1 MNAKTPKGTAAGQGK
16 RARKAP
22 QPITRGELRS
32 LRVSDLASLR
42 SHWDPDGDVVE
53 PPSRHKFFEPERPG
67 DGGIRVWRLE
77 DGRYRGQVQLQL
89 TTISSASIGESIARH
104 KEGKGVDAGEST
116 RQRATRALI
125 AALRP
130 GQSIRIE
137 HSTSTH
143 APGYR
148 SFATR
153 VLGSTEA
160 SSEEEAVSRTRALLA
175 DCTTAL
181 QTGAPQFGFHAAP
194 RPAEPVASPESH
206 RLVLRPA
213 AIEVTHRDGTSV
225 GFGADVRPGKQ
236 VLLPL
241 LPRSHQSF
249 LDIVVPALMATTC
262 DVVFAIDIAGRSW
275 EPLSMQTVWSAAT
288 HVARGNLQDV
298 RTTGRAPQELELGKE
313 ELEAYRS
320 ALSGWMSQPH
330 CVDMRV
336 TLSANEPISTALAE
350 MLGGEVLQGRP
361 FTIEDALSTGSP
373 PAALD
378 ISAVI
383 WPSSLMPPLLPDPLT
398 LDKIG
403 FRRHFPSAMP
413 QLAADG
419 IVLGV
424 IPRPGF
430 DQEVRFSA
438 ADRAQHCYIVG
449 STGTG
454 KSTLLRGM
462 ITQDIEQGRGVALLD
477 PHGDLYQRVLLAVPE
492 RRRGDVVLLDF
503 TDPEHFVGLNFLECR
518 PGQRREL
525 ERNNI
530 IRDLAGIFQ
539 ALYGN
544 VPESMGPAFLLYMRN
559 AVALLME
566 DPSRSATLV
575 DLPRVFADTSYRNY
589 LLAHCQDDGVR
600 EFWEGIA
607 SRTSGDSGLG
617 NMAPYIVNKFT
628 EFTQNDLVRLVVGQ
642 SSSTINLR
650 SIMDQKK
657 ILLVNLSKGLLNDAD
672 TKFIGMI
679 LTGRLFAAATSRASI
694 DESRR
699 VPFYVYIDEFQNFTT
714 SSLGPILA
722 EARKYALSV
731 TLAHQNLA
739 QLPSALSEA
748 ILANTGSRIF
758 MRVGSPDAHAL
769 AQYVSPH
776 FAEQDLVT
784 LPDLHAIARIKV
796 SNAPS
801 MPFLMHT
808 TIGRPPLPSSA
819 DKERVES
826 IAKQSQERYCVE
838 GAAVR
843 RQIELR
849 RSAYLLKFTLRAGGI
864 DGPLHEFLHSLG
876 LKTLAD
882 IVSHLPRDAAR
893 MRELATTLPMRT
905 LLDRLERVRVLQSQ
919 GGGQTPAR

>member
-1 MNAKTPKGTAAGQGK
+1 MNAKTRKGAAAGRGK
-16 RARKAP
+16 AARKTP

-32 LRVSDLASLR
+32 LRVTDLASLR
-42 SHWDPDGDVVE
+42 SNWDPDGDVID
-53 PPSRHKFFEPERPG
+53 PPSQHKVIEPERPG
-67 DGGIRVWRLE
+67 DGGIRVSRLE
-77 DGRYRGQVQLQL
+77 DGRYRGQVELRL
-89 TTISSASIGESIARH
+89 ATISSSSIGESIARH
-104 KEGKGVDAGEST
+104 REGKDVDAGESI
-116 RQRATRALI
+116 RQRALRALV
-125 AALRP
+125 AALLP
-130 GQSIRIE
+130 GQWIRIE
-137 HSTSTH
+137 HSTSTQ

-153 VLGSTEA
+153 VLGSTDA
-160 SSEEEAVSRTRALLA
+160 SSDGEAVNLARALLA

-194 RPAEPVASPESH
+194 RPAEPVVSLASH
-206 RLVLRPA
+206 VLVLRPT
-213 AIEVTHRDGTSV
+213 AIEVTNRVGTSV
-225 GFGADVRPGKQ
+225 GFGADLSSGIRI
-236 VLLPL
+236 LLPL
-241 LPRSHQSF
+241 LPRGHQSF

-262 DVVFAIDIAGRSW
+262 DVVFAIDLAGRSW
-275 EPLSMQTVWSAAT
+275 DPLSMQAAWNAAA

-298 RTTGRAPQELELGKE
+298 RTTGRARHQLELGEE
-313 ELEAYRS
+313 ELKAYRS
-320 ALSGWMSQPH
+320 ALAGWMSKPH

-336 TLSANEPISTALAE
+336 TLSAREPISTALAE

-361 FTIEDALSTGSP
+361 FTIEDATSTGSP
-373 PAALD
+373 TAVLD
-378 ISAVI
+378 ISAGI
-383 WPSSLMPPLLPDPLT
+383 WPSSLIPPLLPDPLT
-398 LDKIG
+398 LDKLG

-424 IPRPGF
+424 MPRPGF

-438 ADRAQHCYIVG
+438 ADRAQHSYIVG

-454 KSTLLRGM
+454 KSTLLRSM
-462 ITQDIEQGRGVALLD
+462 IAQDLEQGRGVALLD
-477 PHGDLYQRVLLAVPE
+477 PHGDLYQRALLAVPE

-518 PGQRREL
+518 VGQRREL

-530 IRDLAGIFQ
+530 IRDLANIFQ

-575 DLPRVFADTSYRNY
+575 DVPRVFADTSYRNY

-600 EFWEGIA
+600 EFWDGIA
-607 SRTSGDSGLG
+607 SRTSGEAALG
-617 NMAPYIVNKFT
+617 NMAPYIINKFT

-657 ILLVNLSKGLLNDAD
+657 ILLVNLSKGLLNEAD

-679 LTGRLFAAATSRASI
+679 LTGRLFAAATSRASL

-714 SSLGPILA
+714 ASLGPILA
-722 EARKYALSV
+722 EARKYGLSV

-784 LPDLHAIARIKV
+784 LPDQHAIARIKV

-801 MPFLMHT
+801 MPFLMRT

-819 DKERVES
+819 DRERVGS
-826 IAKQSQERYCVE
+826 IVKQSQERYCLE
-838 GAAVR
+838 GVAVR

-849 RSAYLLKFTLRAGGI
+849 RSAYLLKFTLRAGGL
-864 DGPLHEFLHSLG
+864 DGPLCEFLHSLG
-876 LKTLAD
+876 LKTLGD
-882 IVSHLPRDAAR
+882 IVSHLPRDAAK
-893 MRELATTLPMRT
+893 MRELASTPSMRAT
-905 LLDRLERVRVLQSQ
+905 LDRLERVRVLQ
-919 GGGQTPAR
+919 T